1 MKDDTHNPFGDADMT
16 AEEQALFDQM
26 TKAPAKTPEP
36 ESEPA
41 QDASAQ
47 PEAEEPAEKAEPEKA
62 EEKSEG
68 DDRQR
73 DKKGRFVPHQALH
86 AEREEHKKTKAEL
99 SSEREGSK
107 LYLDRMDKLLQA
119 FQQTMPNGQ
128 ALNGLVNGKTEEKK
142 PSVLE
147 QQPVDAEQDFIGA
160 VRQTQEWQRELAA
173 VYKQQQTEQQQ
184 AQQFEATRQAF
195 RQSMAEFKAREPAF
209 DDAVMHAMKV
219 QHAVLQSQGVADE
232 AERVRIIDKQLTDLT
247 QSAISAKRN
256 PAEVLFSIAQSYG
269 WQKPAPAA
277 EQAQASAP
285 AETQQPSAAAQKID
299 HVAKAMK
306 AAGGSLSN
314 VGGAGGETISAA
326 QIAAMDEEEFSAFV
340 NRIGEK
346 AFAKRFLGAA

>member
-36 ESEPA
+36 ESEPT
-41 QDASAQ
+41 QEASA
-47 PEAEEPAEKAEPEKA
+47 PAETEEPAEKAEPAKA
-62 EEKSEG
+62 EDKVEE
-68 DDRQR
+68 DRQR

-99 SSEREGSK
+99 SSEREGK
-107 LYLDRMDKLLQA
+107 NLYLDRMDKLLQA
-119 FQQTMPNGQ
+119 FQQTLPNGQ
-128 ALNGLVNGKTEEKK
+128 VLNGLANGKTEEKK

-147 QQPVDAEQDFIGA
+147 QPPVDAEQDFIGA
-160 VRQTQEWQRELAA
+160 VRQTQEMQRELAR
-173 VYKQQQTEQQQ
+173 VYQQQLTEQQQ
-184 AQQFEATRQAF
+184 AQQIEQTRQVF

-219 QHAVLQSQGVADE
+219 QHAVLQSQGVAEE
-232 AERVRIIDKQLTDLT
+232 ADRVRIIEKQLQDLT

-256 PAEVLFSIAQSYG
+256 PAEVLFAIAQSYG
-269 WQKPAPAA
+269 WQKQAPAA
-277 EQAQASAP
+277 EPATTP
-285 AETQQPSAAAQKID
+285 AEQQPSAAAQKID

-326 QIAAMDEEEFSAFV
+326 QVAAMDEDEFNAFV
-340 NRIGEK
+340 NRVGER